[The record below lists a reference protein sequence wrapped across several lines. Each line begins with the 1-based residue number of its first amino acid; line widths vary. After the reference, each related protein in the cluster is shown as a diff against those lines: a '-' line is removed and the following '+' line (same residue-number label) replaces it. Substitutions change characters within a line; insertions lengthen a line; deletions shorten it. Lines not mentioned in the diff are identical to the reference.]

1 MAQRRC
7 DFSREISVMGLEE
20 VDAQL
25 QELGWK
31 PAAAVEPT
39 LLEKKVALRELLE
52 KNSRPGLQTAL
63 LDDRKSKEELS
74 KICME
79 LRAHLRGT
87 KDTMV
92 DFGKY
97 QGYTYE
103 LVWRKDPL
111 YCMWVTDLAIEE
123 GDGCAL
129 PLKRL
134 AEYIENRRQLQHQG
148 SLGEASASSSAA
160 PVSRQA
166 TFAALND
173 TMEYPVSVILREAGY
188 ERLQQLRVENPEAE
202 IERLQ
207 QRLEELKIQRSSR
220 RSKTAE
226 RDTDLS

>member
-103 LVWRKDPL
+103 LVWRTDPL

-123 GDGCAL
+123 GDGCQL
-129 PLKRL
+129 PLKKL
-134 AEYIENRRQLQHQG
+134 AEYIEYRRRL
-148 SLGEASASSSAA
+148 ASS
-160 PVSRQA
+160 QA
-166 TFAALND
+166 TLA
-173 TMEYPVSVILREAGY
+173 EYPASDILQEAGI
-188 ERLQQLRVENPEAE
+188 ERLQVLRLESPEAE

-207 QRLEELKIQRSSR
+207 QRLEELKI
-220 RSKTAE
+220 
-226 RDTDLS
+226 